1 MRIQILKHNPDQYC
15 TVLKIICSAGSYQN
29 SKRFSNNY
37 TGAAVVTGSL
47 ALFQKKTLEKALE
60 KVRNYG
66 KICVY
71 AKYNLKF

>member
-47 ALFQKKTLEKALE
+47 ALF
-60 KVRNYG
+60 
-66 KICVY
+66 
-71 AKYNLKF
+71 